1 MNIYLISCGLLGL
14 MYVAL
19 TLNVARLRGA
29 KRVNLGDGG
38 DPTLLKAIRTHGN
51 FIEFVPLCLFLI
63 YLLSIYYGYR
73 TVAGLSGLLVI
84 ARVLHAAG
92 LLGYL
97 GVGRV
102 AGAVLTT
109 LILAISSILLALIGL
124 GIRPY

>member
-109 LILAISSILLALIGL
+109 LILAVSSILLALIGL

>member
-1 MNIYLISCGLLGL
+1 MDIYLICCGLLGL
-14 MYVAL
+14 IYVAL
-19 TLNVARLRGA
+19 TLNIARLRGA

-38 DPTLLKAIRTHGN
+38 DPTLLKAIRAHGN
-51 FIEFVPLCLFLI
+51 FMEFVPLILFLI

-92 LLGYL
+92 MLGYL

-109 LILAISSILLALIGL
+109 LILAVSSILLALIGL
-124 GIRPY
+124 GLRPY